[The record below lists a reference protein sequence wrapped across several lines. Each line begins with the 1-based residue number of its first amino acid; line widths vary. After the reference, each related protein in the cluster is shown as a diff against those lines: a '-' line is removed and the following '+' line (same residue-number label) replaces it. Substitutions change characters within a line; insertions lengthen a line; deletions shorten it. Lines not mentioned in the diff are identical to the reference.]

1 MEIDSPRNSKLF
13 DRNVLSGN
21 PLKLKRAHK
30 LILHQIQSPQQS
42 TIKMAI
48 FLVRYPQPEGPFMPP
63 HVGHHSRFQQHG
75 PCGGGRAAT
84 ARRFGH
90 CSPNVA
96 HRRNNPPANINDQEN
111 RVELSLD
118 VPGIK
123 AEDLTINIENHVLT
137 ISGHRAVATHDN
149 QTADNSWKFSRRFAL
164 DASVDTSNATA
175 NLANGVLTI
184 SAPKIAKPGPITIA
198 VTEGNA
204 STTAI
209 DVPPTVTT
217 TEDQPMSVEIPVKDT
232 PSHNDDDDL
241 VLVEATNEEESLEH
255 DEEESE
261 K

>member
-13 DRNVLSGN
+13 DRNVLFRH
-21 PLKLKRAHK
+21 PLTLKRPHK
-30 LILHQIQSPQQS
+30 FILHQIQSPQQP
-42 TIKMAI
+42 TINMAI

-63 HVGHHSRFQQHG
+63 HVGHHRRFQHHG
-75 PCGGGRAAT
+75 PCGGGRGAT
-84 ARRFGH
+84 SRQFGH

-96 HRRNNPPANINDQEN
+96 HRRNNPPANINEQEN
-111 RVELSLD
+111 MVELSLD

-123 AEDLTINIENHVLT
+123 AVDLTINIENHVLT
-137 ISGHRAVATHDN
+137 ISGHRAVATPDN
-149 QTADNSWKFSRRFAL
+149 ADNNWKFSRRFAL
-164 DASVDTSNATA
+164 DTSVDTSNATA

-209 DVPPTVTT
+209 DAPPTVTT
-217 TEDQPMSVEIPVKDT
+217 TEDQPMSVEVPVKDT
-232 PSHNDDDDL
+232 PSHNDDDDI

-255 DEEESE
+255 DDEESE